1 MASAILGL
9 AILGTSVFAIAS
21 PGSAMNSSG
30 HDERDNAVT
39 PHMQCMSLQEQFDSV
54 IKSHA
59 TAAKVTEAKSL
70 RSDAG
75 RLCAAGKSE
84 DGIIK
89 LRQALKD
96 LGVPPKNMS

>member
-9 AILGTSVFAIAS
+9 AVLGTSVFAIAG

-30 HDERDNAVT
+30 HDERGVAMT
-39 PHMQCMSLQEQFDSV
+39 PYMQCMSLQQQFDSA

-59 TAAKVTEAKSL
+59 NAAKVTEAKSL

-75 RLCAAGKSE
+75 RLCTNGKSE

-96 LGVPPKNMS
+96 LGVSPNMG